1 MIARDRVV
9 LRYKNGDGDP
19 VERIVRAVIVTD
31 VIDPAPLGPI
41 APFVGTVKLHN
52 YFRVILPRTMPGDA
66 REITLSFRNRS
77 AVRPETVAPIY
88 DGRGRIRHYEAI
100 VR

>member
-9 LRYKNGDGDP
+9 LRYKNADGDP
-19 VERIVRAVIVTD
+19 VEKIVRGVIVTD

-41 APFVGTVKLHN
+41 APFIGTVKLHN
-52 YFRVILPRTMPGDA
+52 YFRVILPRTLPADA
-66 REITLSFRNRS
+66 RELTLSFRNRS
-77 AVRPETVAPIY
+77 AVRPETIAPIL
-88 DGRGRIRHYEAI
+88 DARGRVRHYEAI